1 VVGTFGLH
9 SFGTPNVEIHARRL
23 NFTETLSAALTY
35 AQVWLATGRPTGHET
50 ITTIEDVATFSME
63 RLATGLF
70 DIGSVAK
77 LTELESVGAPLD
89 VHVAPVVGVQ
99 PFRTAEDRIP
109 TEDVAYNIL
118 VAQVAGGI
126 RNAFYGKPK
135 ETWDL
140 ARVEATRQL
149 DGFFANW
156 EAQHAKEAAATS
168 APAIER
174 AERSTSSGPPMA
186 LFKKL
191 FATCRAT
198 IKVRQQRQSG

>member
-1 VVGTFGLH
+1 VARH
-9 SFGTPNVEIHARRL
+9 FGTE
-23 NFTETLSAALTY
+23 
-35 AQVWLATGRPTGHET
+35 
-50 ITTIEDVATFSME
+50 
-63 RLATGLF
+63 
-70 DIGSVAK
+70 
-77 LTELESVGAPLD
+77 
-89 VHVAPVVGVQ
+89 
-99 PFRTAEDRIP
+99 
-109 TEDVAYNIL
+109 L

-168 APAIER
+168 APVIER

-186 LFKKL
+186 SFKKL
-191 FATCRAT
+191 FAKFR
-198 IKVRQQRQSG
+198 K